1 MPEPMKLMNEEL
13 RMAAVI
19 LIQQLDNAGRVD
31 ALPEG
36 DYPMFEIIEELD
48 EGTCDL
54 CLQMDGMI
62 IERSHPDF
70 DDAQKPA
77 HINCRRMIAGVGKD
91 EVGPDGDP
99 LEPDYER
106 PRSDLIQKHGHFM
119 IDREKYRPLKVLAH
133 PEGRDFVAR
142 PYVDEHG
149 KRRVRI
155 DWRIP
160 PYELEAA

>member
-1 MPEPMKLMNEEL
+1 MPEPMELMNEIL
-13 RMAAVI
+13 RMTATV
-19 LIQQLDNAGRVD
+19 LIQQLDNVARVD

-36 DYPMFEIIEELD
+36 DFPMFEIIEELD
-48 EGTCDL
+48 EASCDL

-70 DDAQKPA
+70 DEVQNPA
-77 HINCRRMIAGVGKD
+77 HINCRRIIAGVGAK
-91 EVGPDGDP
+91 EVDPDGDP

-106 PRSDLIQKHGHFM
+106 PSQDLIEEHGHFM
-119 IDREKYRPLKVLAH
+119 IDREKYRPLRILSH

-149 KRRVRI
+149 KRRIRL